1 MQPAG
6 GVSPFGVREG
16 VEVGAAQGA
25 GGEGVAFEGFAEGAD
40 GVSVGALGVEAVGEG
55 GEGVDWGGRG

>member
-16 VEVGAAQGA
+16 VEVGAAQDA
-25 GGEGVAFEGFAEGAD
+25 GGEAVAFEDFAEGPD
-40 GVSVGALGVEAVGEG
+40 GAGVGA
-55 GEGVDWGGRG
+55 